1 MLTAEVKNDLNA
13 RPHIDHIVLFG
24 IEVSR
29 PFLAAFA
36 LYVMCLQSHV
46 CILQTMLDLAALPK
60 PYSVYI
66 IADGVS
72 SCNQFE
78 VPIALARMQKTGAVI
93 TTSESIAFQL
103 VKDAAIPEFKIFS
116 RIIKEGKENTRR
128 AGEILIAGSS
138 SQVGDPLK
146 SAM

>member
-1 MLTAEVKNDLNA
+1 MLTAEVKNELKT

-24 IEVSR
+24 IEVSG
-29 PFLAAFA
+29 PFLAALV
-36 LYVMCLQSHV
+36 LYVMPLQSHV
-46 CILQTMLDLAALPK
+46 CILQTMLDLVALPK

-78 VPIALARMQKTGAVI
+78 VSIALARMQKTGAVI

-103 VKDAAIPEFKIFS
+103 VKDAAIPEFKSFS
-116 RIIKEGKENTRR
+116 RIIKEEKENTRR
-128 AGEILIAGSS
+128 AGEILIAG
-138 SQVGDPLK
+138 QVGDPLK